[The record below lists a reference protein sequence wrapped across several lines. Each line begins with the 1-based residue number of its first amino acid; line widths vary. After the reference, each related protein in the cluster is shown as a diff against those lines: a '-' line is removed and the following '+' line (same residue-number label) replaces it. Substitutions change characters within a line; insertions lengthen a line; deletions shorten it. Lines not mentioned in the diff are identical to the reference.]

1 MARSMFKISMVSP
14 WFRFSPSAPA
24 SCRSAWFIGALFT
37 AAACQSR
44 TPPEPE
50 GKQPSASQP
59 AAVTSATP
67 AAPAPAAKPPKP
79 SAKLSPPDDPTGG
92 VFSLEDATA
101 GLAGSGPLRATIET
115 DLGTLD
121 CELYEK
127 DAPTT
132 VANFVGLAR
141 GTRPWK
147 KGGEWVKSPLYD
159 GTVFHRVVKGFMI
172 QGGDPDGN
180 GTGGPGYFIKNEI
193 IAGAKH
199 ERGVLSMARRMERDS
214 AGSQFFVMDGKA
226 PHLDG
231 GYAIFGKCGPDAVVE
246 KLASVPVN
254 GEQSVNPTKIKTIK
268 ITRGK

>member
-1 MARSMFKISMVSP
+1 VLFVGVFA
-14 WFRFSPSAPA
+14 A
-24 SCRSAWFIGALFT
+24 GAV
-37 AAACQSR
+37 ACQRR

-50 GKQPSASQP
+50 SKQAPTSQP
-59 AAVTSATP
+59 AAVTSAATP
-67 AAPAPAAKPPKP
+67 SAPAVKPPKP
-79 SAKLSPPDDPTGG
+79 TAKLSPPDDPTGG
-92 VFSLEDATA
+92 VFSLDDAAA
-101 GLAGSGPLRATIET
+101 GLTGTGPLRATIET

-121 CELYEK
+121 CELYDK
-127 DAPTT
+127 DAPVT

-147 KGGEWVKSPLYD
+147 KGGVWVKTPLYD

-193 IAGAKH
+193 IPGAKH
-199 ERGVLSMARRMERDS
+199 ERGILSMARRMDRDS

-246 KLASVPVN
+246 KLASVPVS